1 LNFPTGEK
9 KNEGRKEKK
18 GENKNGSGRAGIR
31 AFAAA
36 IALVLERCTVGYE
49 G

>member
-36 IALVLERCTVGYE
+36 IALVLERCTGEVE